1 VSPRSA
7 DLLREALAR
16 IDDARFALDADR
28 YATAVSTAYYAAFYA
43 ARAALSERGEHPRTH
58 RGTWALVFELLVEP
72 GLLDADVHR
81 AAAALQREREEADYE
96 APRLEHADAEA
107 AVCAGEAFVAAI
119 ARLLGPLPR

>member
-28 YATAVSTAYYAAFYA
+28 RATAVSTAYYGALYA

-58 RGTWALVFELLVEP
+58 QGTWGRVFELLVEP

-81 AAAALQREREEADYE
+81 AAVTPPGRS
-96 APRLEHADAEA
+96 
-107 AVCAGEAFVAAI
+107 
-119 ARLLGPLPR
+119 